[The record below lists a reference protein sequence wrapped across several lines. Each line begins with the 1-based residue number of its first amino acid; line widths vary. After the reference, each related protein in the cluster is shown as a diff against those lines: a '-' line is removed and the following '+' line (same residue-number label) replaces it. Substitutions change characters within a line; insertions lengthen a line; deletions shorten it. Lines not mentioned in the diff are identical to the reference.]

1 MLNCRSCFFSCFF
14 WLPGPQLLFRN
25 SSRKAVR
32 SPWYKKPQARKAVQC
47 TLLFFSV
54 TGFQTV
60 FFLLSH
66 ANKNPPLIK
75 FWISNPQ
82 PTHVRCVA
90 NSSDPDQNLD
100 KPIKAQA
107 FLNQNLESWTVPDRG
122 QTPDKG
128 KTGSFFKPARV
139 DPLLRTRT
147 DLWQRADTC
156 QQTDQFFFK
165 HVFQLAVGRVERQPL
180 HAHPCFK
187 NHSQHPSSWHHWW
200 WLTESLKTVTD

>member
-25 SSRKAVR
+25 SSWKAVR
-32 SPWYKKPQARKAVQC
+32 SPWYKKPQAKIAVQC
-47 TLLFFSV
+47 TLLFFSM

-75 FWISNPQ
+75 FWISNPHLGAPRTVLIWIRTRISQ
-82 PTHVRCVA
+82 SNREH
-90 NSSDPDQNLD
+90 
-100 KPIKAQA
+100 
-107 FLNQNLESWTVPDRG
+107 FLSEFESWRWL
-122 QTPDKG
+122 
-128 KTGSFFKPARV
+128 R
-139 DPLLRTRT
+139 LRT
-147 DLWQRADTC
+147 DAWQRIDELLFHPRTSESFTTHKDRPLTKGRHLS
-156 QQTDQFFFK
+156 TDRPIFFK

>member
-75 FWISNPQ
+75 FWISNPHLGA
-82 PTHVRCVA
+82 PR
-90 NSSDPDQNLD
+90 
-100 KPIKAQA
+100 
-107 FLNQNLESWTVPDRG
+107 TV
-122 QTPDKG
+122 
-128 KTGSFFKPARV
+128 
-139 DPLLRTRT
+139 LIWIRTRISQSNREHFLSEFESRRWLRWRT
-147 DLWQRADTC
+147 DAWQRIDELLFHPRTSESF
-156 QQTDQFFFK
+156 TTHKDRPLTK
-165 HVFQLAVGRVERQPL
+165 GRHLSTPERPKKIKQGSSWRSDGRNVSL
-180 HAHPCFK
+180 SNAHSCFK